1 VLAHSSGDGEWA
13 FLCAFCRPRK
23 NRSVVG
29 SFRPWGV
36 ELRCGTDLGQRLPQG
51 DTARAAP
58 TSTPTSRASDKS
70 VRPTWALPSHRSIA
84 FGCLVCD
91 E

>member
-1 VLAHSSGDGEWA
+1 MLAHSSGDGEWA

-51 DTARAAP
+51 GYGKSSPNFDP
-58 TSTPTSRASDKS
+58 NVKGVGQECSTHMGIAVPQEHRI
-70 VRPTWALPSHRSIA
+70 RLPS
-84 FGCLVCD
+84 L
-91 E
+91 